1 MSPFNFDS
9 QSVGLVERIWNKV
22 GAPSIVLAVLFMFY
36 SGHLSS
42 PLTRVEAAIA
52 AHRAETALQLEEARK
67 QTRLLFEDCMSRL
80 APERCVAALFD
91 PDRVD
96 AQTTA
101 QAQSSP
107 RP

>member
-9 QSVGLVERIWNKV
+9 QSVGLVERIWNKI
-22 GAPSIVLAVLFMFY
+22 GAPSVMLTVMVLFAAGYFT
-36 SGHLSS
+36 S
-42 PLTRVEAAIA
+42 PITRMEAAIA

-67 QTRLLFEDCMSRL
+67 QTRLLFEVCMSQ
-80 APERCVAALFD
+80 AKPERCGAALFD

-96 AQTTA
+96 APKA
-101 QAQSSP
+101 ALAPSVP

>member
-22 GAPSIVLAVLFMFY
+22 GAPSLVLAVLFMFY

-67 QTRLLFEDCMSRL
+67 QTRLMFEVCMSL
-80 APERCVAALFD
+80 AKPERCGAALFD

-96 AQTTA
+96 APKA
-101 QAQSSP
+101 ALVPSSP
-107 RP
+107 HP

>member
-67 QTRLLFEDCMSRL
+67 QTRLLFEVCMSQ
-80 APERCVAALFD
+80 AKPERCGAALFD

>member
-96 AQTTA
+96 AQTAA

>member
-22 GAPSIVLAVLFMFY
+22 GAPTIVLAVLFMFY

-96 AQTTA
+96 APKVA
-101 QAQSSP
+101 LVPSSP

>member
-42 PLTRVEAAIA
+42 PLTRVEAAITV
-52 AHRAETALQLEEARK
+52 HRAETALQLEEARK
-67 QTRLLFEDCMSRL
+67 QTRLLFEVCMSQ
-80 APERCVAALFD
+80 AKPERCGAALFD

-96 AQTTA
+96 APKAA